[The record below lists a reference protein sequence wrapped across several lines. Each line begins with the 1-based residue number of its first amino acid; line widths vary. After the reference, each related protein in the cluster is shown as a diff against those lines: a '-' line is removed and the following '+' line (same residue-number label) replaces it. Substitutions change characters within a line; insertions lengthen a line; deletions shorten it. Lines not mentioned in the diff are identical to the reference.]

1 MEQSASDGALSDLT
15 VLELGSV
22 LACPAVGVFLAELG
36 ARVIKLENT
45 TTRGDVTR
53 TWKLPSEDPAS
64 DISGYFS
71 CVNWGKQSLAV
82 DLTRLEAR
90 DILHRLAAK
99 SDVVL
104 VNYKPGDAEK
114 LGADYATLARLNPR
128 LVYGHITGYGLDS
141 SRAGYDAVIQAES
154 GFTGMNGEPDGPPVK
169 LPVALMDLLAA
180 HQLKEGIL
188 LALYRREQ
196 TGRGASLDVSLMQA
210 GIASLA
216 NQAANWL
223 VGGRIPGR
231 MGSDHPSIVPYGTIF
246 GTADGKEIVLAVGAD
261 RQFERLCTILGRPD
275 LAADPRFRTNPA
287 RVKNREELKAILRP
301 LVATHPRDALLAT
314 LEAEVVPA
322 GAVND
327 MKDVFA
333 TAQAK
338 SMLLAGSIDGG
349 TSITGFRTAVFQV
362 HGAEVYQR
370 PLSPPPHYGQHTRQ
384 ILGDLLGFSTQ
395 EVDALTQAGIVH
407 PVER

>member
-1 MEQSASDGALSDLT
+1 MEQSASEGALSDLT

-53 TWKLPSEDPAS
+53 TWKLPSEDPAG

-71 CVNWGKQSLAV
+71 CINWGKQSLAI
-82 DLTRLEAR
+82 DLTRPEAR
-90 DILHRLAAK
+90 EILHRLAAR

-114 LGADYATLARLNPR
+114 LGADYATLARINPR

-141 SRAGYDAVIQAES
+141 PRAGYDAIIQAES
-154 GFTGMNGEPDGPPVK
+154 GFTGMNGEPDGLPVK

-188 LALYRREQ
+188 LALYRRERS
-196 TGRGASLDVSLMQA
+196 GRGAYIDVSLMQA

-223 VGGRIPGR
+223 VGGRVPGR
-231 MGSDHPSIVPYGTIF
+231 MGSDHPSIVPYGTIC

-261 RQFERLCTILGRPD
+261 RQFERLCAVLGCPA
-275 LAADPRFRTNPA
+275 LSADERFRTNHA
-287 RVKNREELKAILRP
+287 RVKHREALKDLLRP
-301 LVATHPRDALLAT
+301 LIAAHPRDSLLAR
-314 LEAEVVPA
+314 LEAEFVPA

-327 MKDVFA
+327 MPAVFA
-333 TAQAK
+333 TPQAR
-338 SMLLAGSIDGG
+338 SMLLHGTIDDAQ
-349 TSITGFRTAVFQV
+349 ITGFRTAVF
-362 HGAEVYQR
+362 HTHDDEVYR
-370 PLSPPPHYGQHTRQ
+370 SPLPPPPHYGEHTRQ
-384 ILGDLLGFSTQ
+384 ILADFLGLPTPQ
-395 EVDALTQAGIVH
+395 IEILVQAGVVH
-407 PVER
+407 CPSA